1 MHMSQSTLSRQG
13 CRLRVSFDLLQTLEF
28 KGLEIFGKSQQYPLI
43 CDESQ
48 SLDFVFF
55 SSLSLELLIKS
66 FDL

>member
-1 MHMSQSTLSRQG
+1 MYMSQFTLSRQG
-13 CRLRVSFDLLQTLEF
+13 CRLRESFDFLQTLEF
-28 KGLEIFGKSQQYPLI
+28 RVLEIFGKSQQYPLI

-55 SSLSLELLIKS
+55 SSPSPELLIKS